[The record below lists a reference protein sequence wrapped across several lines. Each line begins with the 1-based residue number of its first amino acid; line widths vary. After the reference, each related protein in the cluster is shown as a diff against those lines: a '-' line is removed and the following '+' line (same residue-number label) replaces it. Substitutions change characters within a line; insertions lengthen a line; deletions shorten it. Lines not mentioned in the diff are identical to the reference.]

1 MGLGRQEVYGVH
13 RWIRL
18 SPVLDLLDV
27 CRVFSMGS
35 ADSSSC
41 GMAHTRDILIENI
54 IFLDCIIYDL
64 LGGFVDNQDLPL

>member
-1 MGLGRQEVYGVH
+1 
-13 RWIRL
+13 
-18 SPVLDLLDV
+18 
-27 CRVFSMGS
+27 MGS